1 MYDVTNDFKSAI
13 KGSARKIKARVTN
26 GLDVIT
32 EKDDLQSIE
41 ILSESGLC
49 RTVMRQAQVVYFGNH
64 SLLGNSVSLEVG
76 VVLPN
81 TLTEYINYGTFKVTE
96 VTQDVKGLISTAKMY
111 DRMYEALQTYS
122 LAPTYPITVLQL
134 LQAICAELGWTLATT
149 TFANSDILLTR
160 ELFTES
166 QLSYRDV
173 LNMIAEASGTIMFFN
188 KDDELELKTIS
199 PTVLETLTTKELI
212 SLKLEPLYGE
222 LNSLVLS
229 RSPQE
234 DNIVEQD
241 ETSIATYG
249 LNEFKIVNN
258 YILDSDRETY
268 ITPIFNVLKGVKYYP
283 FNAETIGLGYFE
295 VGDRIK
301 VTDLSGTEFEVL
313 VMNIKL
319 KVAGGLSEVI
329 EAKIPEKTTT
339 DYDYAGIIGKTIK
352 NTEIIVDKQQ
362 GEIDILAGKVENALI
377 VPQQAEPPES
387 PEVGDMY
394 LDTDDNVIYR
404 YTGTEWLATGLTLD
418 DLEDYYTKDETRAQ
432 INMTAEGINAS
443 VLATQTTATNAQ
455 ALAEENSADITSIRS
470 NITSLQL
477 DVDGLGIAVQGIG
490 GTNLLRNSSGLKG
503 SIEEWQEFD
512 GNGDL
517 IDASNNG
524 TVVQNS
530 DTEENTESG
539 SGIRINEQFIVQT
552 IPTIVNGDYTFYCRF
567 KKLEDLDLT
576 ITGVSGVIP
585 ITAGEYVD
593 ETWAVFKYSFI
604 ATDTTTTVK
613 IDNTASGTGAYAIL
627 SDMVCKLGDVNGWVQ
642 APNEIYGRNFRFD
655 KDGFSVTSLT
665 DDFKATLDNTK
676 LGIYDTSGGTDRI
689 VALFSKDD
697 GLITSLTA
705 QDEFTLQR
713 YENSTKA
720 TRFIPTS
727 TGCMIIVND

>member
-41 ILSESGLC
+41 ILSEGSLC

-76 VVLPN
+76 VALPN

-268 ITPIFNVLKGVKYYP
+268 ITPIFNVLKGIKYYP

-362 GEIDILAGKVENALI
+362 GEIDILAGKVESALI

-552 IPTIVNGDYTFYCRF
+552 IPTIINGDYTFYCRF